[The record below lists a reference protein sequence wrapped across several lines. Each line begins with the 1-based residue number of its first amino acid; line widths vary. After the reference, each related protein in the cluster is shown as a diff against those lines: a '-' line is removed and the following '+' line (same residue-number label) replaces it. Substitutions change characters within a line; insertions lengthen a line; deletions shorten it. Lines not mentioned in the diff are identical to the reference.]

1 MAHSSVTNI
10 LSDFVARAQGLPLP
24 TAVVLQAKHHILD
37 TFAAIITG
45 ATLQPGQI
53 IIRYVGGEGGTPEAQ
68 VAGSS
73 ILTNAGLAALA
84 NGTSAHADE
93 TDDSH
98 AASGTHPGCA
108 VIPAALAMAEREG
121 AGGEAFMK
129 AVVAGYDIGC
139 RVGRALQPNAV
150 SAKGH
155 SSRSLGNVFGAAA
168 AAASVALLD
177 GTGVRC
183 ALSYAAQQA
192 AGIGSYI
199 RAHDHVEK
207 AFVLGGMPARNGVTA
222 VRLAQA
228 GASGAA
234 DPFTGE
240 RNFLQAYSPD
250 PQLEELVRGLG
261 TDFEITQTSIKRY
274 CVGSPIQ
281 APLEALFEIMS
292 GHQIGAENVAR
303 VTAHLPARRAATVDN
318 REMADVNLQYI
329 LALALLRGKVTF
341 AAAHARNTTEDAS
354 VQSLQSRIELVADPS
369 LLEEDSPRQVRLE
382 VLTRD
387 GKKFTKHLRTY
398 RGTPDNPASPAEL
411 EEKARD
417 LLSPVIG
424 EEKTARLIQQIQG
437 LERIKDMR
445 ELRPILAAA

>member
-1 MAHSSVTNI
+1 MAHSDITKT
-10 LSDFVARAQGLPLP
+10 LSAYIAGVQNLALPGV
-24 TAVVLQAKHHILD
+24 VVLQAKQHILD
-37 TFAAIITG
+37 TLAAIITG
-45 ATLQPGQI
+45 ATLQPGQL
-53 IIRYVGGEGGTPEAQ
+53 IIRYVGGEGGIPEAQ

-84 NGTSAHADE
+84 NGTCAHADE

-108 VIPAALAMAEREG
+108 VIPAALAMAERAA

-129 AVVAGYDIGC
+129 AVVTGYDVGC
-139 RVGRALQPNAV
+139 RVGRALQPSAV

-168 AAASVALLD
+168 AAASIAGFD
-177 GTGVRC
+177 GTRAGC

-207 AFVLGGMPARNGVTA
+207 AFVLGGMPAHNGVIA
-222 VRLAQA
+222 VRLVQS

-240 RNFLQAYSPD
+240 RNFLRAYSPD
-250 PQLEELVRGLG
+250 PQPEELVRGLG
-261 TDFEITQTSIKRY
+261 QNFEITQTSIKRY

-281 APLEALFEIMS
+281 APLEALFAIMS

-303 VTAHLPARRAATVDN
+303 VIAHLPARRAATVDN
-318 REMADVNLQYI
+318 REMADVNLQRM

-341 AAAHARNTTEDAS
+341 AAAHAEDTAQDAS
-354 VQSLQSRIELVADPS
+354 LQSLQSRIELAADPS
-369 LLEEDSPRQVRLE
+369 LLEDDSPRQVRLE

-398 RGTPDNPASPAEL
+398 RGTPDNPASPAEV
-411 EEKARD
+411 EHKARE
-417 LLSPVIG
+417 LLSPAIG
-424 EEKTARLIQQIQG
+424 EEKTEGLIQQINR
-437 LERIKDMR
+437 LEEIKDMR